1 MTVFMAVTVESEM
14 SHFGGSTALI
24 IAGGLEGVDEST
36 GALFVLLESCL
47 RLHEPENDKIYK
59 KIRFMEFRVQL
70 LKSNQYNLICSGPF
84 CHPIRI

>member
-1 MTVFMAVTVESEM
+1 MTVFMAVTVVLSEM

-47 RLHEPENDKIYK
+47 RLHEPENDKIV
-59 KIRFMEFRVQL
+59 E
-70 LKSNQYNLICSGPF
+70 N
-84 CHPIRI
+84 

>member
-47 RLHEPENDKIYK
+47 RLHEPENDKI
-59 KIRFMEFRVQL
+59 
-70 LKSNQYNLICSGPF
+70 
-84 CHPIRI
+84 

>member
-1 MTVFMAVTVESEM
+1 MTVFIAVTVVWSEM

-47 RLHEPENDKIYK
+47 RLHEPEIDKI
-59 KIRFMEFRVQL
+59 
-70 LKSNQYNLICSGPF
+70 
-84 CHPIRI
+84 

>member
-1 MTVFMAVTVESEM
+1 MTVFIAVTVVSEM

-47 RLHEPENDKIYK
+47 RLHEPGSDKI
-59 KIRFMEFRVQL
+59 
-70 LKSNQYNLICSGPF
+70 
-84 CHPIRI
+84 

>member
-47 RLHEPENDKIYK
+47 RLHEPENDKDLRK
-59 KIRFMEFRVQL
+59 LSRCMECRVQV
-70 LKSNQYNLICSGPF
+70 LKYK
-84 CHPIRI
+84 